1 MERTFVHV
9 SLCRLRERP
18 VVMEIAEP
26 FAVFLVWKTG
36 IRVFVYLLVHF
47 QVFGIA
53 CGFIGIQRGDDGFAL
68 WPPELHVMPVFL
80 LRTVLA
86 IPKIGDS
93 TVCFVPTP
101 FPGPV
106 QDREPYLL
114 QLRVPVPVLASS
126 RMNHAVSMEWPGL
139 MVRPGIE
146 SINSPFG
153 PTVSRMALNSG
164 FMKSRRSSAI
174 DSSI

>member
-106 QDREPYLL
+106 QDREP
-114 QLRVPVPVLASS
+114 
-126 RMNHAVSMEWPGL
+126 GL

>member
-36 IRVFVYLLVHF
+36 IRVFVYLLVH
-47 QVFGIA
+47 
-53 CGFIGIQRGDDGFAL
+53 
-68 WPPELHVMPVFL
+68 VMAVFL

-114 QLRVPVPVLASS
+114 QLRVPVPVL
-126 RMNHAVSMEWPGL
+126 GL
-139 MVRPGIE
+139 FEDEPCRFDGMARIDGPAGNRIDKFAVRPDRFEDGLKLRLHEI
-146 SINSPFG
+146 
-153 PTVSRMALNSG
+153 TT
-164 FMKSRRSSAI
+164 
-174 DSSI
+174 

>member
-53 CGFIGIQRGDDGFAL
+53 CGHQNFMSCQYSCCGR
-68 WPPELHVMPVFL
+68 FL
-80 LRTVLA
+80 QSL
-86 IPKIGDS
+86 K
-93 TVCFVPTP
+93 
-101 FPGPV
+101 
-106 QDREPYLL
+106 
-114 QLRVPVPVLASS
+114 
-126 RMNHAVSMEWPGL
+126 
-139 MVRPGIE
+139 
-146 SINSPFG
+146 
-153 PTVSRMALNSG
+153 
-164 FMKSRRSSAI
+164 
-174 DSSI
+174 

>member
-26 FAVFLVWKTG
+26 FAVFLVWETG

-68 WPPELHVMPVFL
+68 RPPELHVVPVFL

-114 QLRVPVPVLASS
+114 QLRVPVPVL
-126 RMNHAVSMEWPGL
+126 GL
-139 MVRPGIE
+139 FEDEPCRFDGMARIDGPAGNRIDKFAVRPDRFEDGLKLRLHEI
-146 SINSPFG
+146 
-153 PTVSRMALNSG
+153 TT
-164 FMKSRRSSAI
+164 
-174 DSSI
+174 

>member
-80 LRTVLA
+80 LRAVLA

-114 QLRVPVPVLASS
+114 QLRVPVPVL
-126 RMNHAVSMEWPGL
+126 GL
-139 MVRPGIE
+139 FEDKPCRFDGMVRPGIE